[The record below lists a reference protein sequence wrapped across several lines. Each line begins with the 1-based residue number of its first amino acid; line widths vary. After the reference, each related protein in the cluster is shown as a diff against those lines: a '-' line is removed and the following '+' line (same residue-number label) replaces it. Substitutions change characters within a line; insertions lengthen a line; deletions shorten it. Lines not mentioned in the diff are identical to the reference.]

1 VVPELRPRTVG
12 EILDVAVLLYRARFG
27 PLIKV
32 TLVVTLPISVLTMF
46 VLLSALPDDEGG
58 SISFNLFSP
67 FFFSGS
73 DSAAQVGAI
82 FVTFILSTLSTAFVT
97 AVATRIVAD
106 GYVGGQEATGTAVRA
121 VLRRFL
127 PLMGLTI
134 TTSLAVAFLCFA
146 GYFLAAFWCV
156 GVPALILEGTGV
168 FRSIGRSFQLTKS
181 AFGVSFGVYWLGQL
195 LVFSLTIGLAGLLL
209 LAITTADSASAEVI
223 AQSIGTAIAT
233 VVTTPFLA
241 AAVVALYFDLRIRA
255 EGFDVQMMTAQ
266 LDQPQTDG
274 AFTA

>member
-1 VVPELRPRTVG
+1 
-12 EILDVAVLLYRARFG
+12 
-27 PLIKV
+27 
-32 TLVVTLPISVLTMF
+32 
-46 VLLSALPDDEGG
+46 
-58 SISFNLFSP
+58 
-67 FFFSGS
+67 
-73 DSAAQVGAI
+73 
-82 FVTFILSTLSTAFVT
+82 
-97 AVATRIVAD
+97 
-106 GYVGGQEATGTAVRA
+106 
-121 VLRRFL
+121 
-127 PLMGLTI
+127 
-134 TTSLAVAFLCFA
+134 
-146 GYFLAAFWCV
+146 V

-195 LVFSLTIGLAGLLL
+195 LVFTLTIGLAALLV

-241 AAVVALYFDLRIRA
+241 AALVALYFDLRIRA

-274 AFTA
+274 VFTA